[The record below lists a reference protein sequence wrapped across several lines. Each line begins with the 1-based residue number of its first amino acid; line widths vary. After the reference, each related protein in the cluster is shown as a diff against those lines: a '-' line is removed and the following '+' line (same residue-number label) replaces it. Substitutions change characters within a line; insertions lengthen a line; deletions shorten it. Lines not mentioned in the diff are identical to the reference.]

1 MPTLSLHPS
10 AHHTAR
16 HASTPILVTAIH
28 ATAGVDSLGWLT
40 QNSEGVS
47 AHALIT
53 KQGHIYRM
61 VPDDRAAHH
70 VGHSQIRMRQR
81 IYGKTTTPN
90 ANQISLGVEIEN
102 RNDGKDPYPAAQVA
116 SLGWLLA
123 DWLERHPDVALIAHR
138 DVDTAGKTDPRGLNW
153 ASIYAAMAP
162 WLVYAPAGPYRV
174 LDETPVWERP
184 DPYAPIA
191 WGGQCRLFPGH
202 LAELYPLADGPITW
216 LHWPAGGF
224 VPRIAVEPLPAL
236 PLPPPEPPAVGYEAD
251 SLILGTAPAPETAIL
266 DAFASIC
273 AAKGSPYA
281 RMPGDPLRNEIG
293 PAFARHC
300 AAAGVNLLL
309 ALGQCAHETGWLT
322 SALSQPTNRDGV
334 NLHNLAGIGVT
345 ERKEHAT
352 PHKRPGTVY
361 DADAGGYRPATTF
374 PSIEA
379 GVVGQVGR
387 LVLYALAPGR
397 RSVSQQTMA
406 LAALASRGLPLQ
418 CQGSA
423 ETLRELGSGPNPVE
437 GCGWAGAGELGGL
450 DYGRRV
456 AAAANAI
463 LARATLAPAMVH
475 AS

>member
-10 AHHTAR
+10 KHSSERNGAE
-16 HASTPILVTAIH
+16 ILAVVDH
-28 ATAGVDSLGWLT
+28 ATVGSDSLAYLT
-40 QNSEGVS
+40 ENSRKVS

-70 VGHSQIRMRQR
+70 VGSSQIRLRQR
-81 IYGKTTTPN
+81 IYGSTTTPTN
-90 ANQISLGVEIEN
+90 NQVTLGIELEN
-102 RNDGKDPYPAAQVA
+102 WNNGKDPYPAIQIA
-116 SLGWLLA
+116 SLGWLHV
-123 DWLERHPDVALIAHR
+123 DWLERYPDITFLKHR
-138 DVDTAGKTDPRGLNW
+138 DIDTQGKSDPYTLSW
-153 ASIYAAMAP
+153 ARIHEFMAP
-162 WLVYAPAGPYRV
+162 WLIYAPAGPYRV

-191 WGGQCRLFPGH
+191 WGGQCYLYRGH

-236 PLPPPEPPAVGYEAD
+236 PQPAPTPPAVGYEAD
-251 SLILGTAPAPETAIL
+251 SPILGTAPAPESAIL

-281 RMPGDPLRNEIG
+281 RMEGDPLRNELG
-293 PAFARHC
+293 PAYARHC

-322 SALSQPTNRDGV
+322 SALSQPVNRDGQR
-334 NLHNLAGIGVT
+334 LHNLAGIGVT
-345 ERKEHAT
+345 EAKESAT
-352 PHKRPGTVY
+352 PHRRPGTVY
-361 DADAGGYRPATTF
+361 DADAKGYRPASTF
-374 PSIEA
+374 PTLEA
-379 GVVGQVGR
+379 GVIGQVGR
-387 LVLYALAPGR
+387 LILYARPPGQ
-397 RSVSQQTMA
+397 RSVSQQTLA
-406 LAALASRGLPLQ
+406 LAALASRALPMK

-423 ETLRELGSGPNPVE
+423 PTLRALGSGPNPVE
-437 GCGWAGAGELGGL
+437 DCGWAGAGELGGL

-456 AAAANAI
+456 AAAANSI
-463 LARATLAPAMVH
+463 LARATLAPAMGI